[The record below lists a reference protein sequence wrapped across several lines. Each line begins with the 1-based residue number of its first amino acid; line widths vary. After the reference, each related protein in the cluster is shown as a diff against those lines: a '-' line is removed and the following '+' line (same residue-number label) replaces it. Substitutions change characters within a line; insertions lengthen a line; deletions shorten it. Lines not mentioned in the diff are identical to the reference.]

1 MRSLV
6 LSLLAVLCMTA
17 VAARAEEPA
26 ASESAKEPDMVY
38 VTLATSK
45 GDILLELDNAKAPIS
60 VANFLGYVDDKFYDG
75 LIFHRVIDGFMIQAG
90 GFTPDMKEKKGN
102 APIKN
107 EWKNGLKNV
116 RGAIAMAR
124 TQVAD
129 SATSEFFI
137 DVKDNEFLDQARDGA
152 AYAVFGRVAAG
163 MDVVDAIKAV
173 KTTTKPPYQNVPVEP
188 VVIKTATRTDEAKAK
203 ELIAAEAEKAKAP
216 AAN

>member
-6 LSLLAVLCMTA
+6 LSLLAVLCLSA
-17 VAARAEEPA
+17 VAARADEPA
-26 ASESAKEPDMVY
+26 SSEAAKEPDMVY
-38 VTLATSK
+38 VTLATNK

-90 GFTPDMKEKKGN
+90 GFTPDMKEKKGKD
-102 APIKN
+102 PIKN

-137 DVKDNEFLDQARDGA
+137 NVKDNDFLDQPRDGA
-152 AYAVFGRVAAG
+152 AYAVFGRVVVG

-188 VVIKTATRTDEAKAK
+188 VIITTASRTDAAKAK
-203 ELIAAEAEKAKAP
+203 ELIAAEAAKTSG
-216 AAN
+216 AN